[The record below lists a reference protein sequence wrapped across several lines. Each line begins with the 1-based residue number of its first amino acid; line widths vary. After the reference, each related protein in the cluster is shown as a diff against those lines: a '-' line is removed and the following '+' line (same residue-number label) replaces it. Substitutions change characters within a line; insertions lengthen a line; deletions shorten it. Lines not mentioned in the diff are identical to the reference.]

1 MNWGLRADDLLAI
14 LALLILTL
22 AATAYIQSMIK
33 SGLENAESI
42 RAVLT
47 LPWSDLCALP
57 GRAMCIIH
65 PIEASPSFLK
75 MTLLADAFA
84 TGDAILKIELLWR
97 ASYSGIIA
105 FLKTAFCESCLQ
117 DWFFGILQESFR
129 MPCYIRSIKKEM
141 LTDSHHTAWIY
152 KLSWL

>member
-1 MNWGLRADDLLAI
+1 
-14 LALLILTL
+14 L

-42 RAVLT
+42 RTVLT

-57 GRAMCIIH
+57 GRAICINL
-65 PIEASPSFLK
+65 PTEALPSFSN

-84 TGDAILKIELLWR
+84 TGDVVLKIELLWR
-97 ASYSGIIA
+97 SSYSGFIA
-105 FLKTAFCESCLQ
+105 FLKTALCESCLQ
-117 DWFFGILQESFR
+117 DWFFGISQESFR